1 MTIILSNLNLTARRP
16 MSFSPRAV
24 ATTDPWKSAPMV
36 HGLSLATITGR
47 WLGETPFAQ
56 VSMPWALASPETVH
70 RRPCM
75 TSDIETWLSDS
86 RVGNISVADHRSRRP
101 VLSPLRN
108 CVDRCHIWP
117 YWASRCKPWRRM
129 LKDRGIT
136 GQNARPDAKVKRKDW
151 FADSVT
157 KSTAWAG
164 KKIVSCTFFVF

>member
-1 MTIILSNLNLTARRP
+1 MTIILSNLNLTARRR
-16 MSFSPRAV
+16 MRSFSPRAV

-117 YWASRCKPWRRM
+117 YWASRCKPRRRM
-129 LKDRGIT
+129 LKDISIHRSKR
-136 GQNARPDAKVKRKDW
+136 QARRESETKRL
-151 FADSVT
+151 
-157 KSTAWAG
+157 
-164 KKIVSCTFFVF
+164 IRR